1 MFITP
6 RWLKKEHVQCKNC
19 LEETSLMFFFV
30 LASSFLVLKK
40 KKKGGTR
47 RGETKAE
54 ELLSA
59 DERS

>member
-6 RWLKKEHVQCKNC
+6 RWLKKERVQCKNC

-40 KKKGGTR
+40 KKGGDKKGR
-47 RGETKAE
+47 DK
-54 ELLSA
+54 S
-59 DERS
+59 